1 MLAYLFYDSWLAVIW
16 LLPAGVLFFME
27 WKQECLKKKEEE
39 FRAQFLD
46 AIQIM
51 ISVLKAGYSVE
62 NAIRETKKDLLP
74 LYGESSRIHREFS
87 VMIHQM
93 DMNMTAEQVLMEF
106 SERARQEDVENF
118 VTVFVMAKRA
128 GGDSIAILKDT
139 VKIIGTTIETEREIR
154 TILSAK
160 KLEFSIMCLIP
171 MGMVFYIRTAF
182 SEFMAVLYG
191 NAAGRVM
198 MSVCL
203 AVYAAAYYIGRKMI
217 RIEV

>member
-1 MLAYLFYDSWLAVIW
+1 ML
-16 LLPAGVLFFME
+16 FME
-27 WKQECLKKKEEE
+27 WRQGCRKKKEEE
-39 FRAQFLD
+39 FQAQFLD
-46 AIQIM
+46 AVQMM

-74 LYGESSRIHREFS
+74 LHGESSRIHREFS
-87 VMIHQM
+87 MMIHQM
-93 DMNMTAEQVLMEF
+93 DMNLTAEQVLTEF
-106 SERARQEDVENF
+106 SRRVGQEDVENF

-139 VKIIGTTIETEREIR
+139 VKIIGVRIETEREIR

-160 KLEFSIMCLIP
+160 KLEFGIMCLIP
-171 MGMVFYIRTAF
+171 MGMVFYVRAAF
-182 SEFMAVLYG
+182 SEFMSVLYG

-203 AVYAAAYYIGRKMI
+203 VIYAAAYYMGRKII